1 MRKIKSVAILKWEF
15 RMAMFAVEQKQLK
28 LFLRLSEVLFP
39 AMMIMQS
46 FRIVNVEKMGV
57 KLMSKSAAVFI

>member
-1 MRKIKSVAILKWEF
+1 
-15 RMAMFAVEQKQLK
+15 MAMFVVEQKQLK

-46 FRIVNVEKMGV
+46 FRTVNVEKMGV
-57 KLMSKSAAVFI
+57 KFMSKSAAVFI

>member
-1 MRKIKSVAILKWEF
+1 
-15 RMAMFAVEQKQLK
+15 MAMFVVEQKQLK

-46 FRIVNVEKMGV
+46 FRTVYRNEASGKT
-57 KLMSKSAAVFI
+57 AVSDRARGGNDRADGRCGKHEIK